1 MNRSI
6 YTETLCR
13 LMAAADNYRAKNI
26 NLESYQSEI
35 FKAENEIVS
44 IEERELRSLLLN
56 HENELELIQFTTGD
70 QRSIYVEVDK
80 FQEAL
85 RLWM

>member
-6 YTETLCR
+6 YTETLCT
-13 LMAAADNYRAKNI
+13 LLAAADSYRSRNI
-26 NLESYQSEI
+26 SLESYQSEV

-70 QRSIYVEVDK
+70 QGSIYAELDK
-80 FQEAL
+80 FREAL
-85 RLWM
+85 RLWL